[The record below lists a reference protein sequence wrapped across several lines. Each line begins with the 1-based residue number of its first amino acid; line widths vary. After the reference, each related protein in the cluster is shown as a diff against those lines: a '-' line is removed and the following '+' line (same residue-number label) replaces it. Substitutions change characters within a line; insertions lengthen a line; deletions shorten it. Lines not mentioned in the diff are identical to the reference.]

1 VVTAAAAAAAV
12 AAAATPSTTVTAA
25 VSTAATA
32 TSRSATAAATS
43 AAAATAAAAATMQV
57 SLELKVLAEARL
69 GDGAFDTQW
78 RRQLLHY
85 LDELRIEVLELHARS
100 RRCRCREASPAGGWQ
115 ASYNTCEMR

>member
-12 AAAATPSTTVTAA
+12 AAAATPSTTATAA
-25 VSTAATA
+25 ASAAATA
-32 TSRSATAAATS
+32 TARSATAAATS
-43 AAAATAAAAATMQV
+43 AAAATAATMQV

-85 LDELRIEVLELHARS
+85 LDELRIEVLELHRAQTVAVPPGVARWWV
-100 RRCRCREASPAGGWQ
+100 AGIVQ
-115 ASYNTCEMR
+115 HR